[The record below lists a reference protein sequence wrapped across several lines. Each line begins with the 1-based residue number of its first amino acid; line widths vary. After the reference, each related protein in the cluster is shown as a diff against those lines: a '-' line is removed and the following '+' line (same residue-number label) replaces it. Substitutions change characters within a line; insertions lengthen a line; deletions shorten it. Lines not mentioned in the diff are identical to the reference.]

1 LAILEI
7 VRIRRGKFRR
17 PGWFAFLARC
27 FGLLIAGLMVLIIW
41 EVGRAAWLSIHTFG
55 FSFFTSS
62 RWDPVHDVFG
72 ALPFI
77 YGTLASSLLALIIA
91 VPLSL
96 GIAIFLSEMAPPWL
110 KDPVSFIVE
119 ILAAIPS
126 VVYGLW
132 GIFVLAPWLRDGVE
146 DWLGNA
152 LGFLP
157 FFQGPRSGIGLL
169 TAGII
174 LAIMILPTITAI
186 SREVLVAVP
195 QSQREAMLAL
205 GGTRWET
212 IVRVV
217 LPYGRVGIFGAV
229 MLGLGRAVGETM
241 AVTMVI
247 GNQPKISLSLFSP
260 AYTMPSVI
268 VNEFSEAVTQ
278 LHLSALMEIGLILFA
293 ITLLLNIVA
302 LLLVRRIGTVPVQGG
317 RM

>member
-1 LAILEI
+1 MA
-7 VRIRRGKFRR
+7 
-17 PGWFAFLARC
+17 
-27 FGLLIAGLMVLIIW
+27 LIIW

-110 KDPVSFIVE
+110 KDPVSFVVE

-146 DWLGNA
+146 DWLAGA

-217 LPYGRVGIFGAV
+217 LPYGRVGLFGAI

-247 GNQPKISLSLFSP
+247 GNQPNISLSLFSP

-268 VNEFSEAVTQ
+268 VNEFSEAVTA

-293 ITLLLNIVA
+293 ITLLLNIMA
-302 LLLVRRIGTVPVQGG
+302 LILVRRIGAVPVRGG